1 MKNQSTSGD
10 RLQWW
15 RMNTL
20 ISWAGAAFFLATLA
34 ARADL
39 TSDYRDKIRPLFKK
53 HCFECHGTEKKKG
66 DIDLERVKEFDQVKA
81 EAELWQNVLE
91 KVQAYEMPPK
101 GKHEFSFSDWQLA
114 MAWLRALPKT
124 EKVDCDQIASDRNA
138 NFYKGYV
145 MSRRLNRAEYAN
157 TVRDLFGLIIPLEDL
172 LPADGGGGEGFD
184 TTGSALFTSALHI
197 ENYLAATDRI
207 LEAVLPES
215 NSRLSKER
223 QAARAAILGQSTPPK
238 REARQQAVSILDH
251 WIPKLFRRQIEA
263 GEAERYLAMFDRAWQ
278 RGDGYAASVRLM
290 FKSLLLS
297 PHFIFLVEP
306 ESEERGV
313 QPLASFQLA
322 SRISYF
328 LWSSAPDEALMAL
341 AKSDQLKDPNIYR
354 EQVHRLLADP
364 KAKALGERFAL
375 QWLEIERLEEVH
387 PDRKQF
393 PEFDKKLKHS
403 MEQEV
408 IEFVN
413 HIFANDRSLLE
424 LIDSDYTFVNQRLAA
439 LYGLPGVQGE
449 ALQQVKLADKQR
461 GGVTGFAAVHTLT
474 SFPFRTSPVLRG
486 RWMLETLLG
495 DKVPPP
501 PPNVPALETSGSESK
516 PTSIRAQLELHRKQ
530 ADCAACHN
538 KMDPLGFGMENFDV
552 LGRWRESEQGLAID
566 ASGTLP
572 SGQTFRGPEGLK
584 LVLMAR
590 KDDII
595 KQVAR
600 KLTGYAYGREL
611 NHFDNCVIERALTA
625 LKNNHYRSS
634 ILVEEIA
641 LSFPFRHRFYPKKDA
656 E

>member
-1 MKNQSTSGD
+1 MTFSSSTQRSGM
-10 RLQWW
+10 RHLN
-15 RMNTL
+15 RMMSWVL
-20 ISWAGAAFFLATLA
+20 IAYCLSTFA

-39 TSDYRDKIRPLFKK
+39 ASDYRDKIRPLFKK
-53 HCFECHGTEKKKG
+53 HCYDCHGKEKKKG
-66 DIDLERVKEFDQVKA
+66 DIDLERIADFDQVKA
-81 EAELWQNVLE
+81 EEELWQNIFE

-101 GKHEFSFSDWQLA
+101 GKYELGFEGWQKA
-114 MAWLRALPKT
+114 MAWLRELPKP
-124 EKVDCDQIASDRNA
+124 KNPDCDQIASDRNA
-138 NFYKGYV
+138 NFYRGYV

-157 TVRDLFGLIIPLEDL
+157 TVRDLFGLVIPLADL

-207 LEAVLPES
+207 LETVLPD
-215 NSRLSKER
+215 NGSRLSKER
-223 QAARAAILGQSTPPK
+223 LAARVAIVGKSLPSK
-238 REARQQAVSILDH
+238 RESRLHAAKILDQ
-251 WIPKLFRRQIEA
+251 WIPKLFRRPIQEN
-263 GEAERYLAMFDRAWQ
+263 EVERYLGLFDRAWQ
-278 RGDGYAASVRLM
+278 RGDGYVSSVRLM

-297 PHFIFLVEP
+297 PHFVFLVEP
-306 ESEERGV
+306 EPEERGV
-313 QPLASFQLA
+313 QPLGSIQLA
-322 SRISYF
+322 SRLSYF
-328 LWSSAPDEALMAL
+328 LWSSAPDAQLMVA
-341 AKSDQLKDPNIYR
+341 ATSGQLNDPNIYR

-364 KAKALGERFAL
+364 KSKALGERFAA
-375 QWLEIERLEEVH
+375 QWLEIERLDEVS
-387 PDRKQF
+387 PDRTQY
-393 PEFDKKLKHS
+393 PEFDNSLKHS

-408 IEFVN
+408 IAFVN
-413 HIFANDRSLLE
+413 HIFGNNRSLLE
-424 LIDSDYTFVNQRLAA
+424 LIDSDYTFVNNRLAV
-439 LYGLPGVQGE
+439 LYGLPAGQGE
-449 ALQQVKLADKQR
+449 ELQLVKLEGKQR

-495 DKVPPP
+495 DKIPPP
-501 PPNVPALETSGSESK
+501 PPNVPALESSK
-516 PTSIRAQLELHRKQ
+516 KDAKPVSIRAQLELHRQQ

-538 KMDPLGFGMENFDV
+538 KMDPLGFGMEHYDV
-552 LGRWRESEQGLAID
+552 LGRWRETEQGLAID

-611 NHFDNCVIERALTA
+611 NHFDNCVIDRAMTA
-625 LKNNHYRSS
+625 LKNNHYQSS
-634 ILVEEIA
+634 VLVEEIA

-656 E
+656 EQ